1 MITTVTLNPMLDKTV
16 FVTGIRHG
24 AIVRATGIDMVV
36 GGKGV
41 NVSRQLSRLGIPT
54 VATGFLG
61 GEIGDLLERL
71 LDQEG
76 LRHRFVRVA
85 GMTREGVTY
94 LDEAG
99 VMTSIFEPP
108 HAATAE
114 DAGELEKVCAELA
127 RESTWVVC
135 CGSSPSPAADLV
147 YRNLIASVRAA
158 GKRTA
163 LDSYGAPL
171 RAGIDAVPD
180 LLKINRHEYEQTS
193 GKNART
199 EPEVLAALD
208 ALRGAGI
215 RCVVLT
221 DGERAVYAADG
232 ASVWKVVPPSITSV
246 NPTGS
251 GDSMLAGMLFGMEQ
265 EWELPAWLS
274 FGVAAGAAN
283 AAVRE
288 VSASSRTAID
298 ALLDRIRPQQL
309 V

>member
-16 FVTGIRHG
+16 FIPGIRHG
-24 AIVRATGIDMVV
+24 AIVRASGIDMVV

-41 NVSRQLSRLGIPT
+41 NVSRQLSRLGMPT

-61 GEIGDLLERL
+61 GEIGTLLERL
-71 LDQEG
+71 LDEEG
-76 LRHRFVRVA
+76 LRHTFVRVA

-99 VMTSIFEPP
+99 VMTSVFEPP
-108 HAATAE
+108 HAVTAE
-114 DAGELEKVCAELA
+114 DVARLEQICAGLV

-135 CGSSPSPAADLV
+135 CGSSPSPAADLI
-147 YRNLIASVRAA
+147 YQNIIRGAHSGGQRS
-158 GKRTA
+158 A

-180 LLKINRHEYEQTS
+180 LLKINRLEYEQTS
-193 GKNART
+193 GRKAGT
-199 EPEVLAALD
+199 EPEALAALD
-208 ALRGAGI
+208 ALRSAGI
-215 RCVVLT
+215 PCVVLT

-232 ASVWKVVPPSITSV
+232 ASVWKVVPPVITSV

-265 EWELPAWLS
+265 GWEMPAWLA

-288 VSASSRTAID
+288 VSASSRAAID
-298 ALLDRIRPQQL
+298 ASLDRIRPQRL
-309 V
+309 A

>member
-16 FVTGIRHG
+16 SVPGIRHG
-24 AIVRATGIDMVV
+24 AIVRASGIDMVV

-41 NVSRQLSRLGIPT
+41 NVSRQLARLGAST

-61 GEIGDLLERL
+61 GEIGTLLERL
-71 LDQEG
+71 LDEEG
-76 LRHRFVRVA
+76 LHHRFVRVD

-94 LDEAG
+94 LDETG
-99 VMTSIFEPP
+99 QMTSVFEPP
-108 HAATAE
+108 HAVTPGDVE
-114 DAGELEKVCAELA
+114 RLVTVCADLA
-127 RESTWVVC
+127 QNSAWVVC
-135 CGSSPSPAADLV
+135 CGSSPSDAADLV
-147 YRNLIASVRAA
+147 YRDLISNARAS

-193 GKNART
+193 GNSAGT
-199 EPEVLAALD
+199 EREVLAALD
-208 ALRGAGI
+208 ALRNAGI
-215 RCVVLT
+215 RLVVLT
-221 DGERAVYAADG
+221 DGERAVYAADT
-232 ASVWKVVPPSITSV
+232 ASVWRVAPPVITSV

-251 GDSMLAGMLFGMEQ
+251 GDSMLAGMLFGIEQ
-265 EWELPAWLS
+265 GWDMPVWLS

-288 VSASSRTAID
+288 VSACPRAAID
-298 ALLDRIRPQQL
+298 GLLDRIQPQRIL
-309 V
+309 

>member
-114 DAGELEKVCAELA
+114 DAGELETICAELA
-127 RESTWVVC
+127 RDSTWVVC

-147 YRNLIASVRAA
+147 YRNLIVNVRAA

-208 ALRGAGI
+208 TLRGAGI

-221 DGERAVYAADG
+221 DGDRAVYAAEG
-232 ASVWKVVPPSITSV
+232 ASVWKVDPPSITSV

-265 EWELPAWLS
+265 GWEMPAWLS

>member
-24 AIVRATGIDMVV
+24 AIVRASGIDVVV

-41 NVSRQLSRLGIPT
+41 NVSRQLSRLGMPT

-94 LDEAG
+94 LDGSG

-108 HAATAE
+108 HAVTAE
-114 DAGELEKVCAELA
+114 NAAALENVCGELV
-127 RESTWVVC
+127 RESAWVAC

-147 YRNLIASVRAA
+147 YRDLIRDVRAA
-158 GKRTA
+158 GKKTA

-193 GKNART
+193 GKKAGS
-199 EPEVLAALD
+199 EPEVRAALD

-215 RCVVLT
+215 ERVVLT
-221 DGERAVYAADG
+221 DGERAVYAADA
-232 ASVWKVVPPSITSV
+232 ASVWRVVPPVITSV

-251 GDSMLAGMLFGMEQ
+251 GDSMLAGILFGLEQ
-265 EWELPAWLS
+265 GWEMPVWLA

-288 VSASSRTAID
+288 VSASPRASID
-298 ALLDRIRPQQL
+298 GMLDRIQPQRIL
-309 V
+309 

>member
-16 FVTGIRHG
+16 FVAGIRQG
-24 AIVRATGIDMVV
+24 GIVRASGIDMVV

-41 NVSRQLSRLGIPT
+41 NVSRQLSRLGTPT

-61 GEIGDLLERL
+61 GEIGTLLERL
-71 LDQEG
+71 LDEEG
-76 LRHRFVRVA
+76 LRHRFVRVT

-94 LDEAG
+94 VDEAG
-99 VMTSIFEPP
+99 VMTSVFEPP
-108 HAATAE
+108 HAVTGE
-114 DAGELEKVCAELA
+114 DVERLAAVCAELVSG
-127 RESTWVVC
+127 STWVVC
-135 CGSSPSPAADLV
+135 CGSSPSSAADLA
-147 YRNLIASVRAA
+147 YRDIIRNVRAV

-193 GKNART
+193 GKPAGS
-199 EPEVLAALD
+199 EAEILAALD
-208 ALRGAGI
+208 ALRSAGI
-215 RCVVLT
+215 SRVVLT
-221 DGERAVYAADG
+221 DGERAVYAAD
-232 ASVWKVVPPSITSV
+232 ATSVWRVVPPSITCV

-251 GDSMLAGMLFGMEQ
+251 GDSMLAGMLYGMEQ
-265 EWELPAWLS
+265 GWEMPVWLS

-288 VSASSRTAID
+288 VSASPRSAID
-298 ALLDRIRPQQL
+298 ALLGGIRPEQI

>member
-16 FVTGIRHG
+16 FISGIRHG
-24 AIVRATGIDMVV
+24 AIVRASGIDMVV

-41 NVSRQLSRLGIPT
+41 NVSRQLTRLGMPT

-61 GEIGDLLERL
+61 GEIGTLLERL
-71 LDQEG
+71 MDAEG
-76 LRHRFVRVA
+76 LRHRFIRVE

-99 VMTSIFEPP
+99 VMTSVFEPP
-108 HAATAE
+108 QAVTADDVRRLEVACAALTQ
-114 DAGELEKVCAELA
+114 D
-127 RESTWVVC
+127 STWVVC
-135 CGSSPSPAADLV
+135 CGSSPCPTADAV
-147 YRNLIASVRAA
+147 YGNIIRTVHAQ

-163 LDSYGAPL
+163 LDSYGVPL
-171 RAGIDAVPD
+171 RAGIEEVPD

-193 GKNART
+193 GRKAGS

-215 RCVVLT
+215 RHVVLT

-232 ASVWKVVPPSITSV
+232 SSVWRVVPPSITSV

-251 GDSMLAGMLFGMEQ
+251 GDSMLAGMLFGMEHR
-265 EWELPAWLS
+265 WEMPVWLS

-288 VSASSRTAID
+288 VSASSRDAID
-298 ALLDRIRPQQL
+298 ALLDRVQPQRIA
-309 V
+309 